1 LGWMIDRYKSSSARG
16 FQRFDYEDIDFKTQE
31 VDLMPTHP
39 PTLPHFREM
48 GYMGGIRC
56 LRRLPSLLS
65 SVARRYLLRLA
76 VHVYTLLADR
86 FV

>member
-1 LGWMIDRYKSSSARG
+1 
-16 FQRFDYEDIDFKTQE
+16 
-31 VDLMPTHP
+31 MPTHP